1 MQVLAPARQKFL
13 QIAALPD
20 DLWQGFHLWEGALA
34 IAWEEYPTIDLA
46 IARQQMDEMAAVL
59 RSRLAEVSYPLR
71 QVREVGNYLFE
82 ELGFRGNEAD
92 YYHPRNSFIT
102 DVLRDRLGIPISL
115 SLLYL
120 VLGERIGLPFA
131 GIGLPGHF
139 IVRPCHPDLEIFVDP
154 FYGGEILFPED
165 CGDRLREI
173 YRERVTLRPEY
184 LQPVSGRQILE
195 RMLGNLK
202 GIYLQRQEAR
212 KALAATERLL
222 ALNQNAPQ
230 HWRDCGL
237 LHYQLAD
244 GMQAKRYLQEY
255 LGLAPEAP
263 DREIVTALVRELE
276 GL

>member
-1 MQVLAPARQKFL
+1 MLSPARQKFL

-20 DLWQGFHLWEGALA
+20 DRWQTAHLWEGALA
-34 IAWEEYPTIDLA
+34 IAWEEYPNLDLGL
-46 IARQQMDEMAAVL
+46 ARQQMDTMAAVL
-59 RSRLAEVSYPLR
+59 AERLANQTYPLR
-71 QVREVGNYLFE
+71 QVREIGNYLFQ

-92 YYHPRNSFIT
+92 YYNPRNSFVT
-102 DVLRDRLGIPISL
+102 DVLRDRLGIPITL

-139 IVRPCHPDLEIFVDP
+139 IVKPCHPDLAIFVDP
-154 FYGGEILFPED
+154 FYGGEILFAED

-173 YRERVTLRPEY
+173 YRAPVTLRPEY
-184 LQPVSGRQILE
+184 LQPVSGRRILE

-202 GIYLQRQEAR
+202 AIYLQRQEAR

-222 ALNQNAPQ
+222 ALNQESIQ
-230 HWRDCGL
+230 QWRDCGL

-244 GMQAKRYLQEY
+244 GVQAKYYLQQY
-255 LGLAPEAP
+255 LTLAPGAP
-263 DREIVTALVRELE
+263 DREIVSTLVRELE
-276 GL
+276 GR